1 MGEIIGAAIAI
12 AALAFTMLSGLGVAT
27 AYSARAD
34 ISTIATQAEKDMAVQ
49 GGYTSGVQAA
59 LIAALAAR
67 GFTAE
72 PTIQVSPEGPDYY
85 GQTFTITLYYPLTV
99 GLGGAKVPAP
109 LEVSVPGVSTYPCT
123 AAEAQAGPCT
133 APATITPSTGSP

>member
-34 ISTIATQAEKDMAVQ
+34 IATIATQAAADMGVQ

-59 LIAALAAR
+59 LLAALAAR
-67 GFTAE
+67 GFMAE
-72 PTIQVSPEGPDYY
+72 PTIQVSPNAPDYY
-85 GQTFTITLYYPLTV
+85 GETFTITVDYPLTV
-99 GLGGAKVPAP
+99 GVGGVQAPAP
-109 LEVSVPGVSTYPCT
+109 IKVSVPGVASYPCT
-123 AAEAQAGPCT
+123 ATEAQAGACT
-133 APATITPSTGSP
+133 APATITPPTGAP